1 MDDKVQQQK
10 IKLQQ
15 KKNKIAAEETR
26 LKLRERKMR
35 TRHLIELG
43 GLVVKAELDYLPT
56 NTLYGALLSLR
67 SALIADNNI
76 KVNWTKIGSEK
87 FDLEQSEFTPVIIK
101 FDQQPEK
108 NIRDTLRSHD
118 LKWNK
123 FRSEWYGN
131 ILNLEQLKTDLASV
145 KHDIEIIK

>member
-10 IKLQQ
+10 LKLQQ

-26 LKLRERKMR
+26 LKLKERKMR
-35 TRHLIELG
+35 TRRLIELG

-56 NTLYGALLSLR
+56 NTVYGALLTLR
-67 SALIADNNI
+67 DALIADNNI
-76 KVNWTKIGSEK
+76 KAHWTKIGSEK
-87 FDLEQSEFTPVIIK
+87 FDAEQSEFTPVIIK
-101 FDQQPEK
+101 FEEQPEK
-108 NIRDTLRSHD
+108 NIRDSLRSHD

-131 ILNLEQLKTDLASV
+131 VLNLEQLKNDLASQ
-145 KHDIEIIK
+145 KYDIEIIR